1 MGGGDLNLKKSWHPH
16 LLTNQRRVW
25 ESEQAALAERKKTQ
39 ERIAELKKERAEEE
53 IQRQLEASG
62 ARKRVDRVE
71 WMYQGPTDGQVGTAE
86 EREAFLLGKR
96 RIDTILKDGE
106 TKKLE
111 KHASQESF
119 MALQNANSARD
130 TASKIREDPLLAI
143 KRQEQQA
150 YEAMMTDPLKRRQ
163 LLASMGIVD
172 EKEKKK
178 EDRHHK
184 RRHHHRRRHH
194 DDDSDD
200 ERRHKRR
207 RSDSNERPR
216 DKRRYESDDEDRSRR
231 HRRDSRERRRHDSDE
246 EDRSRRDRREH
257 KDRRSGDKRERSR
270 SRSPRRDTSRDGDRR
285 RSRREDGEER
295 QKGSRRDSVEEDR
308 RSRRPRSPRDDRDRQ
323 REDYRAERRTG
334 GGYRDSNRDGPNH
347 RNDRPRNRNGGGG
360 GGGGAA
366 DDKAAE
372 EERARKLAAMQ
383 DAASDLDQDRERRL
397 ADIEQRERAEREADE
412 QARQKDSKYGDR
424 AFANGLHRK
433 AGDMALAD
441 RIGRSRQGLQ
451 KDDD

>member
-119 MALQNANSARD
+119 MALQNANNARD

-172 EKEKKK
+172 DKKEKKK

-207 RSDSNERPR
+207 RSDSEERPR
-216 DKRRYESDDEDRSRR
+216 NARKHESDEEDRSRR
-231 HRRDSRERRRHDSDE
+231 RRHDSREHRRYDSE
-246 EDRSRRDRREH
+246 DEDRSRRDRREH
-257 KDRRSGDKRERSR
+257 KDRRSGDRRERSR
-270 SRSPRRDTSRDGDRR
+270 SRSPRRDASRDGDHR
-285 RSRREDGEER
+285 RSHREERDER
-295 QKGSRRDSVEEDR
+295 QKPSRHESGDEDR
-308 RSRRPRSPRDDRDRQ
+308 RPRRPRSPRDDRDDR
-323 REDYRAERRTG
+323 RDGYRGERRNG
-334 GGYRDSNRDGPNH
+334 GGHRDYNVDRPSYRG
-347 RNDRPRNRNGGGG
+347 DRPRN
-360 GGGGAA
+360 GGAPRQA
-366 DDKAAE
+366 DDKNAD
-372 EERARKLAAMQ
+372 EERARKLAAMRE
-383 DAASDLDQDRERRL
+383 AASDLDQDRERRL
-397 ADIEQRERAEREADE
+397 ADIESRERAEREADE

-451 KDDD
+451 RDED